1 MNILSH
7 TYKTLYLALLLVL
20 FGCVKE
26 EWMPAPNPEQTQEI
40 LVSIPSESKG
50 SDDTRATTSAIGN
63 IAVCIFEDNAGVR
76 GAFTSAVVGFN
87 IAEQSP
93 DVYKFTANLGVP
105 KKKVHYVLVANHSKT
120 DAEIL
125 ALSEEDIPTWDAFNT
140 YFTQAIE
147 FNTATNETVNFPS
160 KLVGQIPAIGHVIR
174 EAEAPKVPAVTLIRS
189 VAKINVTSDKLV
201 GYTLSSIHVNKYGTS
216 FHTLYDEAKFNTADK
231 KVTSV
236 NIPTPLALHS
246 NPVNIAGASGKEFS
260 FYVPEFINDKIEHLN
275 RCAVVV
281 GLAKGGKTTYF
292 RLDFAKTITVE
303 PIEIKHLDILR
314 NHEYKFDIT
323 NIIADGYTTV
333 DEAFRN
339 RSVNIKYDI
348 VISGDDAN
356 EASYDG
362 QNYISVSKSNF
373 DNFADFKKSDFKV
386 FTDAVDGWKVVSKPT
401 WLSLTIKGGAEL
413 NVGSTGVT
421 GATLSM
427 ITNSTADAAATVDG
441 EVVLRAGRVLKRIKY
456 RANFVRKLESTHS
469 ELYFDTGQTLNN
481 VHIGNVRVHKNPDVP
496 ADYPLPTLPPIGISS
511 TNPSVGIIK
520 TQITP
525 DPNSGWTQVFANI
538 ASMGYLDKQI
548 IYQWGTMT
556 LYSNIS
562 TGYGID
568 PTYNGWYNARGKLD
582 SPAIVSAE
590 HWGRPPF
597 IWGPHG
603 PENSGWNT
611 GGGVTAK
618 LHVAPYHS
626 YDFNPDPTR
635 LTVTYNDGTKG
646 MFYVNRTHGWR
657 DAVGGRVAFGPR
669 TNCIIVHVQNN
680 RWKLAASPGVYTEY
694 STAAIAGKCGSL
706 GLQALPDHYFHVI
719 SSYTQESRQLCWDIL
734 RLTNPTRHM
743 AHHTGQYNYY
753 GFYLD
758 TNFGGCRR
766 LFISPESRFG
776 SLDQGQLYSESK
788 YWLSNAML
796 RSHWNVNNPTSASF
810 RCWATQ

>member
-1 MNILSH
+1 MKNIVSQH
-7 TYKTLYLALLLVL
+7 HKTLCLALLLIL

-26 EWMPAPNPEQTQEI
+26 EWMPAPNSEQTQEI

-76 GAFTSAVVGFN
+76 GVFTNAVVGFN

-147 FNTATNETVNFPS
+147 FNTAANETVNFPS

-323 NIIADGYTTV
+323 NIVADGYLSV

-339 RSVNIKYDI
+339 RSVNIKYNMI
-348 VISGDDAN
+348 ISGDGAN
-356 EASYDG
+356 DASYDG
-362 QNYISVSKSNF
+362 QNYISVTKSSYVNF
-373 DNFADFKKSDFKV
+373 NDFRKPELKV
-386 FTDAVDGWKVVSKPT
+386 FTDAVDGWKVVSKPD
-401 WLSLTIKGGAEL
+401 WLSLKIGTDEITAGYVGVSGALLEIKPNSTVDPAIALSGEVILQAGRVRKTITYEAKYVVKFTLEAFSEL
-413 NVGSTGVT
+413 NVAYNSAINLYHYGHLTYGYNPDMPSDYPHTTYPNATITSNHGNVVVSSNSFPPIVRNPIKINIAPGHYNAAITVKWGPFRHIMNMKKRAAPSGNTQYFDFEGGLRDPSIKSALFAKRYPHTCFT
-421 GATLSM
+421 GADSGNDNLPNPGSDRATLFLLVVESLYDQV
-427 ITNSTADAAATVDG
+427 NFWST
-441 EVVLRAGRVLKRIKY
+441 
-456 RANFVRKLESTHS
+456 
-469 ELYFDTGQTLNN
+469 
-481 VHIGNVRVHKNPDVP
+481 
-496 ADYPLPTLPPIGISS
+496 
-511 TNPSVGIIK
+511 
-520 TQITP
+520 
-525 DPNSGWTQVFANI
+525 
-538 ASMGYLDKQI
+538 
-548 IYQWGTMT
+548 
-556 LYSNIS
+556 
-562 TGYGID
+562 
-568 PTYNGWYNARGKLD
+568 
-582 SPAIVSAE
+582 
-590 HWGRPPF
+590 
-597 IWGPHG
+597 
-603 PENSGWNT
+603 
-611 GGGVTAK
+611 
-618 LHVAPYHS
+618 
-626 YDFNPDPTR
+626 
-635 LTVTYNDGTKG
+635 
-646 MFYVNRTHGWR
+646 
-657 DAVGGRVAFGPR
+657 
-669 TNCIIVHVQNN
+669 
-680 RWKLAASPGVYTEY
+680 
-694 STAAIAGKCGSL
+694 
-706 GLQALPDHYFHVI
+706 
-719 SSYTQESRQLCWDIL
+719 
-734 RLTNPTRHM
+734 
-743 AHHTGQYNYY
+743 
-753 GFYLD
+753 LD
-758 TNFGGCRR
+758 TNHGTQYKKRWLIGRDKFVYTVGMYYPWHKYSGMKVYGFRNRVIMYVAETRMHALNQTECKNLCNNSGLDIHYYEGGDAVDANFRN
-766 LFISPESRFG
+766 LPFEYTG
-776 SLDQGQLYSESK
+776 LDNGYKIAWDNSKGQLGAFYLHASGNYFIFRADRPTQK
-788 YWLSNAML
+788 Y
-796 RSHWNVNNPTSASF
+796 VC
-810 RCWATQ
+810 RCTRRIQLPS